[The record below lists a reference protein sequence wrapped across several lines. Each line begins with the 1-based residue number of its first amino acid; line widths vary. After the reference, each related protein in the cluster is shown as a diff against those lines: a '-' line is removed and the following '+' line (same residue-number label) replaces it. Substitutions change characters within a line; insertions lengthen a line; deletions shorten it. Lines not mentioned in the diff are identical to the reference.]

1 MIEPVTCECVCHKR
15 GEPWCDHCFD
25 VFPHY
30 AITRQAVLNRELVAA
45 LKNIKRHV
53 EISLGAE
60 AAKLSTV
67 WVIAVAALGKVSQK
81 EGSPCAISEQQ

>member
-1 MIEPVTCECVCHKR
+1 
-15 GEPWCDHCFD
+15 
-25 VFPHY
+25 VFPHH
-30 AITRQAVLNRELVAA
+30 AVTRQAVLNRELVAA

-67 WVIAVAALGKVSQK
+67 WVIAVAALGKVQ
-81 EGSPCAISEQQ
+81 P